1 MKEFFE
7 QLVGLAGY
15 GLVGIAIIM
24 VIVLAY
30 FMIKR
35 PDNKFAILVL
45 TGFCMFIM
53 VLFTFAGVGVVKENK
68 EIKTDNQNLEKA
80 KVQLTD
86 NNKILNDSVK
96 ITNEKLNVTSLQY
109 RFILEKDRLSKENLV
124 DMTKS
129 ISNSFNYL
137 SLNDKSSERANYALL
152 ATDYKNISDK
162 LKSDVFNS
170 NEARAEII
178 HNNDKIPLS
187 DRALRSR
194 TRIEQ

>member
-15 GLVGIAIIM
+15 GLVGIAIVM

-35 PDNKFAILVL
+35 PNNKFAILVL

-68 EIKTDNQNLEKA
+68 EIKTDNQNLAKDKVKLADTNKA
-80 KVQLTD
+80 
-86 NNKILNDSVK
+86 LNDSVK

-124 DMTKS
+124 DMTRS
-129 ISNSFNYL
+129 ISNSFNFL
-137 SLNDKSSERANYALL
+137 ALNDKSAERADYSAL
-152 ATDYKNISDK
+152 ATDYKNISEK
-162 LKSDVFNS
+162 LNANQFNA

-178 HNNDKIPLS
+178 HNNDKIPIS
-187 DRALRSR
+187 DKAK
-194 TRIEQ
+194 RIRPGNE